1 MMVSMASSNTILQTI
16 AEEDKRGR
24 LMSLYTMAFAGV
36 APFGSLLAGTLST
49 RIGAPATLTIG
60 GCVCLVGAG
69 LFALQLPQLR
79 ALVRPIYSQK
89 GILPP
94 WPLVCRP
101 QARSRRPRGK
111 GDRLAVPKLI
121 AEAQAAHGGSS

>member
-1 MMVSMASSNTILQTI
+1 MVSMASSNTILQTI

-36 APFGSLLAGTLST
+36 APFGSLFGRHAVDPHRRTGHAHHRRL
-49 RIGAPATLTIG
+49 
-60 GCVCLVGAG
+60 CVPGRRG

-89 GILPP
+89 GILP
-94 WPLVCRP
+94 
-101 QARSRRPRGK
+101 
-111 GDRLAVPKLI
+111 AVASGLS
-121 AEAQAAHGGSS
+121 AASEVTSATREG

>member
-1 MMVSMASSNTILQTI
+1 MLLSLPLIAVAGFGMMVSMASSNTILQTI

-49 RIGAPATLTIG
+49 RIGAPATLAIG

-79 ALVRPIYSQK
+79 ALVRPIYGQK
-89 GILPP
+89 GILP
-94 WPLVCRP
+94 
-101 QARSRRPRGK
+101 
-111 GDRLAVPKLI
+111 AVASGLS
-121 AEAQAAHGGSS
+121 AASEVTSATREG